1 MAVATPC
8 FAHLFGQKRLAQYII
23 DLVGAGVVQIL
34 PFQVDFGTAKI
45 LCHLFCVI
53 QTAGAARILVKK
65 LRELT
70 VKFGIIFIMFISDLK
85 LDHGI
90 HKRLGNVL
98 TAMGAEASF

>member
-1 MAVATPC
+1 M
-8 FAHLFGQKRLAQYII
+8 
-23 DLVGAGVVQIL
+23 VQIL

-45 LCHLFCVI
+45 PGHFLGMI
-53 QTAGAARILVKK
+53 QTAGASGIFVKK
-65 LRELT
+65 LCELP

-98 TAMGAEASF
+98 TAMGAEASV